1 MLMAVIRQRFVMV
14 DKATGEE
21 LPGLPVYR
29 QTKTKARGWFM
40 VWENGLERLAKD
52 SEITGE
58 SFRILIYML
67 SKLDYENYI
76 KVTQKD
82 IVKALNIRKQN
93 VSRAV
98 KLLVSKGIIIQGPRS
113 GKSFTYRLNEFY
125 GWKGKIRNMKTNQA
139 V

>member
-1 MLMAVIRQRFVMV
+1 MAVIRQRFVMV

-40 VWENGLERLAKD
+40 SWEAGMERLATD
-52 SEITGE
+52 PDMTGE
-58 SFRILIYML
+58 AFRVFHMMAAN
-67 SKLDYENYI
+67 LDWENYI
-76 KVTQKD
+76 KISQKD
-82 IVKALNIRKQN
+82 IAERLGMRIQN

-98 KLLVSKGIIIQGPRS
+98 RLLVNKGIIIKGPKS
-113 GKSFTYRLNEFY
+113 GLSNTYRLNEFY
-125 GWKGKIRNMKTNQA
+125 GWKGKLKNMPKESS